1 MTLGTVL
8 LPLALAVSSLGPPA
22 DEAIPPPAAVAV
34 HDGQSEARARL
45 GELLRDCRRARQG
58 VELEVRLRRTSAPPL
73 EWGCAR
79 VTRLSGVLIV
89 EERATELSTD
99 PVDFVRTEGVCGK
112 RYSFD
117 GSVEVGAGQGGP
129 ASALE
134 SWLPLALQDG
144 SMLEAP
150 DEVRTLEE
158 SLEHWTIEMTSG
170 GDGPTRDA
178 TPIRFLLRPVGQPSG
193 LELTLEIERTAG
205 APRIRRLSAA
215 TRRSDAPQIVVPIH
229 DTVAEFDDAAK
240 PYPARLVI
248 TVVRSGPDGA
258 PVTQRHVLEIE
269 RATSLKPDP
278 DEARRRTRLL
288 LEPAPGAE
296 VTDRRLGLRYRGG
309 DRRFECGGR
318 AYLADVPLGSPL
330 AIRLPELLEKSTRLD
345 PDSARPH
352 GESPRA
358 VDKGGA

>member
-1 MTLGTVL
+1 
-8 LPLALAVSSLGPPA
+8 
-22 DEAIPPPAAVAV
+22 
-34 HDGQSEARARL
+34 
-45 GELLRDCRRARQG
+45 
-58 VELEVRLRRTSAPPL
+58 
-73 EWGCAR
+73 
-79 VTRLSGVLIV
+79 
-89 EERATELSTD
+89 
-99 PVDFVRTEGVCGK
+99 
-112 RYSFD
+112 
-117 GSVEVGAGQGGP
+117 
-129 ASALE
+129 
-134 SWLPLALQDG
+134 
-144 SMLEAP
+144 MLEAP

-248 TVVRSGPDGA
+248 TVVRSGLDGA

-269 RATSLKPDP
+269 RATSPKPDP

-309 DRRFECGGR
+309 DRRFECGDALTSPMCRWALLWRSAFRNCSRSRRGSTPIR
-318 AYLADVPLGSPL
+318 RVRTERVLA
-330 AIRLPELLEKSTRLD
+330 RSTKAVRDEGD
-345 PDSARPH
+345 PVEPPYR
-352 GESPRA
+352 ETQRR
-358 VDKGGA
+358 